1 VKTRRRTFLQGSASL
16 AAGAALQGCAAASM
30 APRIVPW
37 AWCGAVTPHS
47 AVVKTRLP
55 FAERPYLWVAPLR
68 DATSARELA
77 PAAVGAHG
85 VAVFELEG
93 LVPGTE
99 YLYAVRD
106 RARAGELLGRFTTF
120 RSGPTSFRFST
131 ASCAR
136 TGSSHAV
143 FDTIRK
149 RKPALFLH
157 LGDLHY
163 ENIDMND
170 PAIYA
175 RAFDLVLSS
184 PRQAELYRRVP
195 VAYTWDDHDYGPNN
209 SDRGAPGRPAAL
221 AAYREHVPHYPL
233 PGTRTIHQ
241 AFTVGRVRF
250 ILTDLRADRDGPAVE
265 PERRTMLGEAQK
277 AWLLEEL
284 AEAGRYGLVVW
295 ASSVGWLGDGGDDD
309 WGGFPGERAEL
320 ARFLME
326 HGVKNL
332 LVVSGDAHML
342 AIDDGSHNTMVD
354 GGPGFPLFHAAA
366 LDQKGSDKGGPFSHP
381 QVPGGGQYGE
391 VDIVDDGDRVQVT
404 LTGRDHE
411 AQAIMQHRF
420 AV

>member
-1 VKTRRRTFLQGSASL
+1 MRIPRRSFLKGTASL
-16 AAGAALQGCAAASM
+16 AAGAALDGCAAASRP
-30 APRIVPW
+30 ARVTPW
-37 AWCGAVTPHS
+37 VWCGAVT
-47 AVVKTRLP
+47 ARTALVKARAP
-55 FAERPYLWVAPLR
+55 FSERPYLWVAPLR
-68 DATSARELA
+68 DAMGARELA
-77 PAAVGAHG
+77 PAAVGPHG
-85 VAVFELEG
+85 VATFALEG
-93 LVPGTE
+93 LEPGTD
-99 YLYAVRD
+99 YLYALRD
-106 RARAGELLGRFTTF
+106 RARAGELLGRFKTF
-120 RSGPTSFRFST
+120 TPGPTSFRFST

-149 RKPALFLH
+149 RKPAFFLH

-163 ENIDMND
+163 ENIDAND
-170 PAIYA
+170 PAVFA

-184 PRQAELYRRVP
+184 PSQSELYRSCP
-195 VAYTWDDHDYGPNN
+195 IAYTWDDHDYGPNN
-209 SDRGAPGRPAAL
+209 SDRGAPGRLAAL

-233 PGTRTIHQ
+233 AGTRTIHQ

-250 ILTDLRADRDGPAVE
+250 ILTDLRADRDGPGVPFE
-265 PERRTMLGEAQK
+265 TRTMLGPEQK
-277 AWLLEEL
+277 AWLLAEL

-295 ASSVGWLGDGGDDD
+295 ASSVGWIGDGGDDD
-309 WGGFPGERAEL
+309 WGGFPAERAEIG
-320 ARFLME
+320 RFLME

-332 LVVSGDAHML
+332 LMVSGDAHML

-391 VDIVDDGDRVQVT
+391 VDIVDEGGRVQVT

-411 AQAIMQHRF
+411 ARAIMQHRF

>member
-1 VKTRRRTFLQGSASL
+1 MRRRAFLKGSASL
-16 AAGAALQGCAAASM
+16 AVGAAAMPACHAASM
-30 APRIVPW
+30 APRVAPW
-37 AWCGAVTPHS
+37 AWAGGVTDRA
-47 AVVKTRLP
+47 AVVKARLP
-55 FAERPYLWVAPLR
+55 FSERPYLWLAPLR
-68 DATSARELA
+68 DAMSAREVA
-77 PAAVGAHG
+77 PTSTGPSG
-85 VAVFELEG
+85 VVAFELAG
-93 LVPGTE
+93 LAPGTE

-106 RARAGELLGRFTTF
+106 RARAGELLGRFATF
-120 RSGPTSFRFST
+120 TLGQASFRFST

-143 FDTIRK
+143 FDTIR
-149 RKPALFLH
+149 RRQPQLFLH

-163 ENIDMND
+163 ENIDAND
-170 PAIYA
+170 PAVYA

-184 PRQAELYRRVP
+184 PRQADLYRSCP

-233 PGTRTIHQ
+233 ASPRTIHQ

-250 ILTDLRADRDGPAVE
+250 VLTDLRADRDGPAVD
-265 PERRTMLGEAQK
+265 PEVRTMLGAAQK
-277 AWLLEEL
+277 AWLLGEL
-284 AEAGRYGLVVW
+284 AEAGRSGLVVW

-309 WGGFPGERAEL
+309 WGGFTGERAEL
-320 ARFLME
+320 GRFLME
-326 HGVKNL
+326 HRVKNL
-332 LVVSGDAHML
+332 LMVSGDAHML

-391 VDIVDDGDRVQVT
+391 VDVVDRGDQVQVT

-411 AQAIMQHRF
+411 AQAVMQHRF
-420 AV
+420 VV